1 MLESEGVR
9 QLPPLFG
16 IFSHLENLQTTK
28 IMADFIN
35 LNGEV
40 IALIEDLDLQL
51 MHIYDD
57 NNVEIPYIELG

>member
-1 MLESEGVR
+1 M
-9 QLPPLFG
+9 
-16 IFSHLENLQTTK
+16 
-28 IMADFIN
+28 MADFIN
-35 LNGEV
+35 LNGEA

>member
-1 MLESEGVR
+1 
-9 QLPPLFG
+9 
-16 IFSHLENLQTTK
+16 
-28 IMADFIN
+28 MADFIN
-35 LNGEV
+35 LNGEA